1 MSSWPHEPYHSFQER
16 SFEAT
21 IISVYRGFGPE
32 RWSGR
37 QGFKHRGPCRR
48 ELSEKTL
55 RSPDSPFGHRR
66 GCIGCSAAVPLRW
79 PVPVAQS
86 RPGVGLA
93 WLSQFASR
101 FCAAAAAASCN
112 AMTSTVGRLEE
123 KWKKDTMPLFTS
135 TMARPFCV
143 FAASER
149 SRLAVPA
156 STILTRSTVA
166 ATIGGYSQTPQA
178 DRR

>member
-1 MSSWPHEPYHSFQER
+1 MSLWPHGPYHSFQER

-32 RWSGR
+32 RWRVR

-48 ELSEKTL
+48 ELSDKTL

-66 GCIGCSAAVPLRW
+66 GFIGCSAAVPLKW
-79 PVPVAQS
+79 TVHVAES

-101 FCAAAAAASCN
+101 FCAATASASCN
-112 AMTSTVGRLEE
+112 AMTSTVAGLEE
-123 KWKKDTMPLFTS
+123 KGKRNDPIVHVNNGKTL
-135 TMARPFCV
+135 CL
-143 FAASER
+143 FAASET

-156 STILTRSTVA
+156 STFLTRSTVA